1 MFKKIEPSKIAKIKE
16 LKISTSTVI
25 DILDGLRSGDVLSHQ
40 LSPLNTDD
48 YYTVGQAYTV
58 QWKLV
63 KKGKS
68 IIDKQPSTWEQV
80 RQFLVP
86 ELKTAEGL
94 IYIAGAGDLL
104 KHAALAGGMSCTY
117 FQKLGFNAIILGGAV
132 RDICE
137 LKDLDIPVIA
147 SNIIPSDTQGA
158 YCVSETGTSCR
169 IEDNIIHTGDLIIS
183 DPNGTV
189 VIPFNLIDQ
198 VIDAAILISRTEN
211 TMLEK
216 IKSGQRLP
224 ELINETGRI

>member
-1 MFKKIEPSKIAKIKE
+1 MFKKIEPRKIAKIKK

-40 LSPLNTDD
+40 LSPLNIDN

-80 RQFLVP
+80 CQFLVP

-94 IYIAGAGDLL
+94 IYVAGAGDLI

-132 RDICE
+132 RDINE
-137 LKDLDIPVIA
+137 LKELDIPVIA

-158 YCVSETGTSCR
+158 YCVSETGTHCR

-198 VIDAAILISRTEN
+198 VIDAAILISSTEN

>member
-1 MFKKIEPSKIAKIKE
+1 MFEKINSNKIEKIKKM
-16 LKISTSTVI
+16 KISTSTII
-25 DILDGLRSGDVLSHQ
+25 DILDGLKSGDVLSHQ
-40 LSPLNTDD
+40 LSSLNKNN
-48 YYTVGQAYTV
+48 YYIVGQAYTV

-63 KKGKS
+63 KKGKN
-68 IIDKQPSTWEQV
+68 IIEKQPSTWDQV

-86 ELKTAEGL
+86 ELKSAEGL
-94 IYIAGAGDLL
+94 IYIAGAGDLI

-132 RDICE
+132 RDINE

-147 SNIIPSDTQGA
+147 SNITPSDTQGA
-158 YCVSETGTSCR
+158 YYVSETGTNCR
-169 IEDNIIHTGDLIIS
+169 IEDNIVYTGDLVIS

-189 VIPFNLIDQ
+189 IIPFNLIDI
-198 VIDAAILISRTEN
+198 VIDEAMIIYSTES

-224 ELINETGRI
+224 ELINQTGRI

>member
-1 MFKKIEPSKIAKIKE
+1 MFEKINSNKIEEIKKV
-16 LKISTSTVI
+16 KISTSTII
-25 DILDGLRSGDVLSHQ
+25 DILDGLKSGDVLSHQ
-40 LSPLNTDD
+40 LSSLNKNN
-48 YYTVGQAYTV
+48 YYIVGQAYTV

-63 KKGKS
+63 KKGKN
-68 IIDKQPSTWEQV
+68 IIEKQPSTWDQV

-86 ELKTAEGL
+86 ELKSAEGL
-94 IYIAGAGDLL
+94 IYIAGAGDLI

-132 RDICE
+132 RDINE

-147 SNIIPSDTQGA
+147 SNITPSDTQGA
-158 YCVSETGTSCR
+158 YYVSETGTSCR
-169 IEDNIIHTGDLIIS
+169 IEDNTIYTGDLVIS

-189 VIPFNLIDQ
+189 IVPFNLIDK
-198 VIDAAILISRTEN
+198 VIDEAMIINSTEN

-224 ELINETGRI
+224 ELINQTGRI

>member
-1 MFKKIEPSKIAKIKE
+1 MMKKIDSNIIDKIKS
-16 LKISTSTVI
+16 LKISTSTII
-25 DILDGLRSGDVLSHQ
+25 DILDGLKSGDVLSHQ
-40 LSPLNTDD
+40 LLSLNITN

-58 QWKLV
+58 QWRLV

-68 IIDKQPSTWEQV
+68 ITDKQPSTWEQV

-86 ELKTAEGL
+86 ELNSADGL
-94 IYIAGAGDLL
+94 VYVAGAGDLL

-132 RDICE
+132 RDISE
-137 LKDLDIPVIA
+137 LRELDIPVIA

-183 DPNGTV
+183 DENGSV
-189 VIPFNLIDQ
+189 VIPFNLIDK
-198 VIDAAILISRTEN
+198 VISEAISISSTEN
-211 TMLEK
+211 TMLTK